1 MSRHRDRL
9 DDILRA
15 MDAIA
20 AHLARGPAAS
30 PLSDG
35 LVLDAVRLRLIE
47 IGEAVKNPHPSLF
60 AGGSAVM

>member
-1 MSRHRDRL
+1 
-9 DDILRA
+9 